1 MRSAACPACWRR
13 RSRITCLTA
22 TCTPARDKRP
32 AVLRR
37 CRLGRTRSARH
48 QRCPAIKLS
57 DLAAQAKVV
66 QHEPVI
72 RLSQKLLD
80 AASLCPQIEP
90 DLYALLLHGQDASA
104 GFVKLVDL
112 AFTVRPTTVAG

>member
-1 MRSAACPACWRR
+1 MSSATCPACWRR

-37 CRLGRTRSARH
+37 CRLGRTGSARH

-57 DLAAQAKVV
+57 DLAAQAKLT
-66 QHEPVI
+66 QHELIV
-72 RLSQKLLD
+72 RRSQKLLHP
-80 AASLCPQIEP
+80 ASLCSQINP